1 MNCKT
6 CFLNFCLFLMW
17 GFVAEAQN
25 NVSGKVMDAVHG
37 VPVRGASVMLH
48 NGQGTVT
55 DHLGRFVLT
64 SLYAGDTIFI
74 SRVGYRELQLILD
87 DRLNFINIQLTPA
100 IVQLSEVI
108 VAGSNLD
115 RKLVDEPGAVAIISP
130 KDLRRDNDLA
140 ITPGLN
146 RIPGVYMHSGAL
158 NTNRITIRGIGSR
171 SLFSTNKIKAYIND
185 IPLTTG
191 DGETTIEDIDLQ
203 LIDRVEVI
211 KGPNSSIFGAGLGGT
226 INLATTAARYRNT
239 SAEVGFSAGSYGLN
253 RYTAKMLHGDD
264 NKNLALIYNKTRQD
278 GYRENNEYDRESIT
292 LLAKIFTNEGNSLHI
307 FGNFIALKAFI
318 PSSLDSATFTANPRA
333 AAFTWQQAM
342 GFEDYNKSNLGISYH
357 MAINERWR
365 NETSLFTNFRN
376 AFERRPFNILTES
389 TQALGARTKTT
400 FNHKPGNRPVQWVLG
415 AEYFIDWYDWQTLEN
430 NNNLT
435 GSVLS
440 NNSETRFY
448 FNVFSQLDY
457 EVFDNTSI
465 SLGLNFNRTNYELTD
480 LFADDNINQSGE
492 YRFETILSPR
502 LAVLHK
508 LRENRSVYFNVS
520 HGFSP
525 PTLAETLTPDG
536 LINPDIKPESG
547 YNFELGSRGTMMGD
561 RLSYDVSLYTMKIR
575 NLLVAR
581 RVGDDQF
588 IGINAGKT
596 THDGMELQLKYALID
611 QPFHHLDGFV
621 NMSVT
626 DYRFDDFVDGESDFS
641 GNELTGNPD
650 NIVNFGLDYEM
661 NGGVYVHINSQYVD
675 RTPVNDANTIY
686 ASSYFLTN
694 AKAGYRRPIQSR
706 WALDIYAGVNNIF
719 DEKYASMILVN
730 AGSFGGNAPRYF
742 YPGLPA
748 NFFGGIFLSY
758 DLGNY

>member
-1 MNCKT
+1 MKFKC
-6 CFLNFCLFLMW
+6 CFLIFSLVALIS
-17 GFVAEAQN
+17 FVTEGQN
-25 NVSGKVMDAVHG
+25 DVSGRVVDAVHG
-37 VPVRGASVMLH
+37 VPIHGASVTLQ

-55 DHLGRFVLT
+55 DDLGRFTLVY
-64 SLYAGDTIFI
+64 SDFGDTLII
-74 SRVGYRELQLILD
+74 SMVGYREE
-87 DRLNFINIQLTPA
+87 RFMLNENPDFINVQLTPA
-100 IVQLSEVI
+100 IVQLNEVI

-115 RKLVDEPGAVAIISP
+115 RKLINEPGAVAVITP
-130 KDLRRDNDLA
+130 KALRRDNDLV

-146 RIPGVYMHSGAL
+146 RIPGVYMHNGAL

-203 LIDRVEVI
+203 LINRVEVI

-239 SAEVGFSAGSYGLN
+239 SAGFGFSAGSYGLN
-253 RYTAKMLHGDD
+253 RYTARVLHGDD
-264 NKNLALIYNKTRQD
+264 NKNVALIYNKTHQD
-278 GYRENNEYDRESIT
+278 GYRENNEYDRESMTI
-292 LLAKIFTNEGNSLHI
+292 LGKIFTDEGNSLNV

-318 PSSLDSATFTANPRA
+318 PSSLDSTNFANNPRA
-333 AAFTWQQAM
+333 AAFTWGQAR
-342 GFEDYNKSNLGISYH
+342 GFEDYNKSNFGVSYH
-357 MAINERWR
+357 MTINERWN
-365 NETSLFTNFRN
+365 NETSIFTTFRN
-376 AFERRPFNILTES
+376 SFERRPFNILTES

-400 FNHKPGNRPVQWVLG
+400 FNHKLANRPLQWVLG
-415 AEYFIDWYDWQTLEN
+415 SEYFIDWYDWQTLEN
-430 NNNLT
+430 NNNLV

-440 NNSETRFY
+440 NNSETRYY

-457 EVFDNTSI
+457 EIFVNTSI
-465 SLGLNFNRTNYELTD
+465 SLGLNLNKTNYKLTD
-480 LFADDNINQSGE
+480 LFADDNIDQSGR

-502 LAVLHK
+502 LAILHK
-508 LRENRSVYFNVS
+508 LREDKSFYVNVS

-536 LINPDIKPESG
+536 LINPDIEPESG
-547 YNFELGSRGTMMGD
+547 YNFEVGSRGTMAGGK
-561 RLSYDVSLYTMKIR
+561 LGYDISLYTMRIK

-588 IGINAGKT
+588 IGINAGRT
-596 THDGMELQLKYALID
+596 THDGLELQLKYTLID
-611 QPFHHLDGFV
+611 QPFHNLQGFA
-621 NMSVT
+621 NLSFT

-641 GNELTGNPD
+641 GNELTGNPA
-650 NIVNFGLDYEM
+650 NIINFGLDYEM
-661 NGGVYVHINSQYVD
+661 SSGVYVHVNSQHVD
-675 RTPVNDANTIY
+675 RIPVNDANTVY

-694 AKAGYRRPIQSR
+694 VKAGFRRPFKSR
-706 WALDIYAGVNNIF
+706 LELDIYGGVNNVF

-748 NFFGGIFLSY
+748 NFYGGVFLSY
-758 DLGNY
+758 DLVR